1 MKLLNR
7 LRTVLGLE
15 SEPIRIDGVT
25 IRQIEQNLRRLGYSR
40 SQSVVFVRDLKRAI
54 GLKK

>member
-54 GLKK
+54 GLIK